1 MSLADKLKR
10 ISETIVA
17 LEDLKENS
25 IKVIDDMQQ
34 SDAYD
39 PSVSVSVSVEDDFE
53 SVIDI
58 LNRLQEHIK
67 YTQM

>member
-10 ISETIVA
+10 INETIVA

-39 PSVSVSVSVEDDFE
+39 PSVSVEDDFE

-58 LNRLQEHIK
+58 LNRFQEHIK